1 MEFSA
6 PTRSQPSG
14 SSLSDSIRKT
24 FHRPQ
29 QSPSG
34 KPGSDVLILKV
45 EEDFDHNFAVHQC
58 EHSAAALLQVS
69 WNRVHSDKWHF
80 TEQVFCP

>member
-1 MEFSA
+1 MFSYCTYLKKNYTKFSA

-29 QSPSG
+29 QSPTG

-58 EHSAAALLQVS
+58 EHSTPALLQLS
-69 WNRVHSDKWHF
+69 WH
-80 TEQVFCP
+80 

>member
-14 SSLSDSIRKT
+14 SSLSDSNRKT

-34 KPGSDVLILKV
+34 KSGSDVLILKV
-45 EEDFDHNFAVHQC
+45 EDVLTIILQC
-58 EHSAAALLQVS
+58 INVNILLRRYFNYLGIVATVIYGTLL
-69 WNRVHSDKWHF
+69 NRSKV
-80 TEQVFCP
+80 